1 MSQKIILAS
10 ASPRRRELL
19 DQIGVRYHVMP
30 VDIDESAHPKELA
43 EVLVQRLAQEKAEA
57 AWQLQEEGGGADNGA
72 DKNTLVLGA
81 DTLGVLE
88 GQLLV
93 KPTDYEHAYQM
104 LSSMSGSS
112 HKILSA
118 VAIRHQSGCE
128 VILNVNKV
136 YFKTLTDKEIKDYWQ
151 SGEPQGKAGAYAI
164 QGVGAVFIKRIEGSY
179 SGVMGLPL
187 YETQQLLNRVNNHH
201 NEC

>member
-1 MSQKIILAS
+1 MPQEIILAS
-10 ASPRRRELL
+10 SSPRRRELL
-19 DQIGVRYHVMP
+19 DQIGVRYHVM
-30 VDIDESAHPKELA
+30 VADIDESALPNESA
-43 EVLVQRLAQEKAEA
+43 EMLVQRLAQEKAEA
-57 AWQLQEEGGGADNGA
+57 VWQLTQEAAG
-72 DKNTLVLGA
+72 KNKLVLGA
-81 DTLGVLE
+81 DTLGVLDGAVLE

-93 KPTDYEHAYQM
+93 KPTDYDHAHHM

-118 VAIRHQSGCE
+118 VAIRHQLGCE

-136 YFKTLTDKEIKDYWQ
+136 YFKTLTDKEIKNYWQ
-151 SGEPQGKAGAYAI
+151 SGEPQDKAGAYAI
-164 QGVGAVFIKRIEGSY
+164 QGYGAVFIKRIEGSY

-187 YETQQLLNRVNNHH
+187 YETQQLLNRVNNYN